1 MPFFERL
8 ALTLSIGSAFF
19 MAGIIWL
26 VQLVVYPAMRF
37 VGPERFSA
45 HHAAHANHI
54 TLVVGPAMLIEAA
67 TAGWLLA
74 YRPADVPF
82 RTAAAG
88 AVCVAA
94 AFALTFF
101 VSVPLHERLGA
112 GFDAATIERLISTNW
127 WRVVAWS
134 GHAAIWGAWLVG
146 RLNWPTGD

>member
-74 YRPADVPF
+74 YCPADVPF

-134 GHAAIWGAWLVG
+134 GHAAIWAAWLVG
-146 RLNWPTGD
+146 RLNWPTGN